1 MEEEEYIAKIDDDL
15 DDDRLLRAQRADENR
30 KFRTRELQAYAHHL
44 DSLEER
50 ERWHHIPEVD
60 FNHGLKRGLGISLL
74 IIS

>member
-1 MEEEEYIAKIDDDL
+1 MEEEEYIAEIDDDL

-30 KFRTRELQAYAHHL
+30 KLWIRELQAYAHHL

-50 ERWHHIPEVD
+50 ERWHHRSEVY
-60 FNHGLKRGLGISLL
+60 FNQGLKRGLKISLL